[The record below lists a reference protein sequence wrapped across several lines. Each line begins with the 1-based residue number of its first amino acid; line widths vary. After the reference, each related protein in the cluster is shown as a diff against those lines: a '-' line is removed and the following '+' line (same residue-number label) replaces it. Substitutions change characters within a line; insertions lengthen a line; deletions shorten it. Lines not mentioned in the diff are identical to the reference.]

1 MKKNC
6 LFVVQS
12 HYIDSH
18 YMELNLELVFPF
30 YLVTDGEKT
39 IIERKIDDL
48 LDKYDGD
55 IYVYEA
61 FHEYAELLNSFLCH
75 NREYHQSRSSIRSKH
90 CIHDRHS
97 TP

>member
-12 HYIDSH
+12 HYPESH

-39 IIERKIDDL
+39 IIERKIDEL

-55 IYVYEA
+55 IFTSIGGMETFRDAYGGQITVALIRE
-61 FHEYAELLNSFLCH
+61 H
-75 NREYHQSRSSIRSKH
+75 NTVRKRAL
-90 CIHDRHS
+90 DG
-97 TP
+97 

>member
-12 HYIDSH
+12 HYTESH

-39 IIERKIDDL
+39 IIER
-48 LDKYDGD
+48 
-55 IYVYEA
+55 
-61 FHEYAELLNSFLCH
+61 
-75 NREYHQSRSSIRSKH
+75 
-90 CIHDRHS
+90 
-97 TP
+97 

>member
-12 HYIDSH
+12 HYPESH
-18 YMELNLELVFPF
+18 YMELNLELVCPF

-39 IIERKIDDL
+39 IIERKIDEL

-55 IYVYEA
+55 IDFEVAYKESDIKKYLIKYN
-61 FHEYAELLNSFLCH
+61 FDDDTDLLIILT
-75 NREYHQSRSSIRSKH
+75 YDK
-90 CIHDRHS
+90 
-97 TP
+97 

>member
-12 HYIDSH
+12 HYPESH
-18 YMELNLELVFPF
+18 YTDLNLEVVFPF

-39 IIERKIDDL
+39 IIEIKIDEL

-61 FHEYAELLNSFLCH
+61 FHEYAGLLNSFLCL
-75 NREYHQSRSSIRSKH
+75 NGDAYV
-90 CIHDRHS
+90 
-97 TP
+97 